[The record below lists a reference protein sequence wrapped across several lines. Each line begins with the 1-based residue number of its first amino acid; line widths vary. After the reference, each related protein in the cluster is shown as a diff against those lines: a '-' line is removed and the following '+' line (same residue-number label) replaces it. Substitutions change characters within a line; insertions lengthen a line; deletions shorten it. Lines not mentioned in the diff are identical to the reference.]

1 MKKKIII
8 ILIISLIIPFILF
21 SQEGSMTQQAGASSS
36 SQAPVKPTT
45 VEENKVANTQLT
57 IYETEKMVYLP
68 LNSTF
73 EINAEDEISGVD
85 YIEYSI
91 NEKGFVKYTEPIKF
105 LTEGIYTL
113 IYRAYDKLG
122 NVIFS
127 KTIVFCVDGSAPV
140 IQLIPSS
147 SIYEWR
153 GLNYIPANYQF
164 YFYGFDKYS
173 GLKNIYYSIND
184 GEFIEYKDPIKFE
197 QGGSFVIKYYA
208 IDNVGNF
215 SDIYVYSFVVD
226 NVAPV
231 VKISMIGPNIK
242 IDEKTIV
249 TSQTKFYIEAFDKD
263 SGVKII
269 LVSIDGKEFLP
280 YSGEINFATEGEHS
294 ITVQAIDF
302 VNNVSEVIELKVVVD
317 NTPPAVDHKINIG
330 SNQ

>member
-1 MKKKIII
+1 MNKKIFII
-8 ILIISLIIPFILF
+8 IVIFILFPFLLF
-21 SQEGSMTQQAGASSS
+21 SQEGSMTQQAGSSSS

-45 VEENKVANTQLT
+45 TEQNKIVQQNYK

-68 LNSTF
+68 LNSIF
-73 EINAEDEISGVD
+73 KIDAQDQIAGVD

-105 LTEGIYTL
+105 TVEGIYTL

-173 GLKNIYYSIND
+173 GVKSIFYSIND
-184 GEFIEYKDPIKFE
+184 GQFTEYKDPIKFD
-197 QGGSFVIKYYA
+197 QGGSFVIKYYS

-215 SDIYVYSFVVD
+215 SDIYVYSFIVD
-226 NVAPV
+226 NTAPS
-231 VKISMIGPNIK
+231 VKINVIGPNIK
-242 IDEKTIV
+242 KDNKLIV
-249 TSQTKFYIEAFDKD
+249 TSQTKFSIEAFDKD

-280 YSGEINFATEGEHS
+280 YSGEINFASEGDHS
-294 ITVQAIDF
+294 IVVQAIDF
-302 VNNVSEVIELKVVVD
+302 VNNVSEMIEIKVVVD
-317 NTPPAVDHKINIG
+317 NTPPTVDHAITVG